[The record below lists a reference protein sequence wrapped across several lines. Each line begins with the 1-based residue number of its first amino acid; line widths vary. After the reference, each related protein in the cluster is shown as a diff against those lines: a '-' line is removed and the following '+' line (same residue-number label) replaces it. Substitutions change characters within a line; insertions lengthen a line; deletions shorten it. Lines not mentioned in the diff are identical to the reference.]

1 MAWISVHEQVIGGK
15 LRNLAKEI
23 SCSQNEALGLLIRFW
38 LWGIN
43 NADKDG
49 LIGWADKKDVAEI
62 LNIGIDDRYD
72 SEKVVD
78 ALIAANWI
86 DMEEGLYIHDWA
98 EWQEQWYKA
107 IQVRE
112 RDAARKRE
120 ERRKKRVAAGNKVF
134 DVSTVEETGTE
145 KGMEEIL
152 PMPKLIY
159 PSDNAKKSDKI
170 EEKYPERGFKEFW
183 EIYPRKVG
191 KGEAYSKYKARVKSG
206 WKPEELLEAA
216 KNYAS
221 KIARERTE
229 SKYIKHPSTF
239 LSATEP
245 FVDYLPSKKEYDS
258 VAVSEHD
265 EENPYVGWE

>member
-23 SCSQNEALGLLIRFW
+23 GCSQNEALGLLVRFW

-43 NADKDG
+43 NADKEG

-72 SEKVVD
+72 PEKAVE
-78 ALIAANWI
+78 ALIATNWI
-86 DMEEGLYIHDWA
+86 DMEDGLYIHDWA

-120 ERRKKRVAAGNKVF
+120 ERRKKRAAAEEK
-134 DVSTVEETGTE
+134 SVEKTS

-152 PMPKLIY
+152 PTPKLI
-159 PSDNAKKSDKI
+159 NTHENVGKSVKT

-183 EIYPRKVG
+183 EVYPRKVG
-191 KGEAYSKYKARVKSG
+191 KGEAYSKYKARVKCG
-206 WKPEELLEAA
+206 WKPEELLDAA

-221 KIARERTE
+221 KVAREKTE

-239 LSATEP
+239 LSSTEP
-245 FVDYLPSKKEYDS
+245 FVDYLSSQKEYS
-258 VAVSEHD
+258 TVVAQEHD
-265 EENPYVGWE
+265 DENPFAGWE